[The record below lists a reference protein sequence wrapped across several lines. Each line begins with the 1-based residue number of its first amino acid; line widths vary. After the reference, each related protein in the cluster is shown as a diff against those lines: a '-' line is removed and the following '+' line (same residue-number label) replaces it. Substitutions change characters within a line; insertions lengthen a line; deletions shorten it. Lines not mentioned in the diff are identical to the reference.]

1 MPWTI
6 NSEIYPMWARSSC
19 NSVATSVNW
28 LFNLLISMTFLTLTN
43 ALTKEG
49 KMNLRVL
56 WEVGNDSND
65 FFVCGI
71 LLFFLRAS
79 NLHFLLNQHNLISKQ
94 FLLQW
99 SPMFRLF
106 NNWLSC
112 ISFSGVYATSVTFFF
127 YYYFWQW
134 HLSYESLCL
143 LILKLFK
150 MLLRNCST

>member
-28 LFNLLISMTFLTLTN
+28 LFNLLISMTFLTLTH

-56 WEVGNDSND
+56 WEAGNGSND
-65 FFVCGI
+65 FLVCGI

-79 NLHFLLNQHNLISKQ
+79 NLHFLLYQHNLISKQ
-94 FLLQW
+94 FLLQI
-99 SPMFRLF
+99 SHMFLLF
-106 NNWLSC
+106 SNWLSC
-112 ISFSGVYATSVTFFF
+112 ISLSGMYATSVIFFF
-127 YYYFWQW
+127 III
-134 HLSYESLCL
+134 SGSDICL
-143 LILKLFK
+143 T
-150 MLLRNCST
+150 NHCDS